1 MNKIF
6 NKIKFFLRKPKVV
19 IVIGESEE
27 NKSSSSPFAVA
38 RERQKMVKEAIF
50 QVLKQYF
57 KLDKD
62 VLIFE
67 TEEKEINKFAFYLKN
82 SKLPILVITGI
93 NDIYLVKNLP
103 VNTHFVL
110 NYDDEKAKEINNLD
124 NFKTMKFGFK
134 EENDIF
140 VSDIKEN
147 GGTNFKVNYDGKS
160 VPFWLDGLLGQEQIY
175 AILAAISV
183 GTILGLNLVEISQ
196 SFKYRAF
203 TQ

>member
-1 MNKIF
+1 M

-19 IVIGESEE
+19 IVIGE
-27 NKSSSSPFAVA
+27 
-38 RERQKMVKEAIF
+38 RQKMVKEAIF
-50 QVLKQYF
+50 QVLKQYS
-57 KLDKD
+57 KIDKD
-62 VLIFE
+62 VLILE
-67 TEEKEINKFAFYLKN
+67 TEEKKINKFAFYLKN
-82 SKLPILVITGI
+82 SKLPILVIAGI

-110 NYDDEKAKEINNLD
+110 NYDDEKLKEEINNLD

-140 VSDIKEN
+140 VSDIKKN
-147 GGTNFKVNYDGKS
+147 GGTNFKVNYNGKS
-160 VPFWLDGLLGQEQIY
+160 VPFWLNGLLDQEQIY

-203 TQ
+203 A